1 MPSSAVIRVQQQQ
14 QQQQT
19 LINNNNH
26 SNSSSDKHTI
36 SMVRLFL
43 RAFDYMYL
51 ISTKIFAYFLVML
64 KRLLRF
70 LFGLWTFVFVTLRVS
85 KKKVNRSHFRIP
97 RKRFPPR
104 FSLFNFN
111 QLNITIV
118 LFNHYLFIDYVRKNR
133 RFGSCEYPLCL

>member
-26 SNSSSDKHTI
+26 HYSNSSSDKHTI

-51 ISTKIFAYFLVML
+51 ISTKIFVYFLLML

-85 KKKVNRSHFRIP
+85 KKKVYIQ
-97 RKRFPPR
+97 RK
-104 FSLFNFN
+104 S
-111 QLNITIV
+111 
-118 LFNHYLFIDYVRKNR
+118 
-133 RFGSCEYPLCL
+133 